1 MIALLL
7 SDEIPRGRKVGYI
20 GTILMGF
27 SLAMAI
33 TPQRADPAR
42 LLLPWVLPVG
52 TSGLALLLFGICWRL
67 MSRLAFARV
76 PVFGVILPLASFAA
90 LYPAFLAS
98 SLASVV
104 ADGFVPT
111 LGAQMAFSAPIVLL
125 VGLLVQWLE
134 YRERR
139 AGPASAEHGA
149 SRLAPDSGLPTR
161 KP

>member
-1 MIALLL
+1 MFA
-7 SDEIPRGRKVGYI
+7 DA
-20 GTILMGF
+20 
-27 SLAMAI
+27 SLPAGASAE
-33 TPQRADPAR
+33 QRASFESGQSGELSPLMCVDKDPHA
-42 LLLPWVLPVG
+42 
-52 TSGLALLLFGICWRL
+52 
-67 MSRLAFARV
+67 
-76 PVFGVILPLASFAA
+76 LASFAA